1 MSHLRF
7 STSRNE
13 NSAADLD
20 AVRDRRRCTSI
31 AARAA
36 SGAAAACGG
45 AGGGG
50 GGGGGGRGVI
60 WPLKQVRAILFN
72 NYTTNGGLC
81 LWEFKSL
88 CVVFQS
94 LALSLG
100 SNPLNFL
107 HLIYH

>member
-36 SGAAAACGG
+36 SGAAAAGGG
-45 AGGGG
+45 AGFGG

-60 WPLKQVRAILFN
+60 WPLKQVRAIIFN
-72 NYTTNGGLC
+72 QTTNGGLC
-81 LWEFKSL
+81 LRE
-88 CVVFQS
+88 
-94 LALSLG
+94 
-100 SNPLNFL
+100 
-107 HLIYH
+107 